1 MDTAAIKNSVIAMF
15 AVIGGCIAGALGGWD
30 VMLKALLTVMTV
42 DYIMGLIIALVFH
55 KSPKTESGR
64 ASSDKCIKG
73 IFKKGVILLIVLV
86 AAQLDSVTGGEYVRN
101 IVISFFI
108 GSEGLSILE
117 NAGIIGIPFPAFLK
131 NALEALQDKGDAK
144 NST

>member
-1 MDTAAIKNSVIAMF
+1 
-15 AVIGGCIAGALGGWD
+15 
-30 VMLKALLTVMTV
+30 MLKALLTVMTV

-64 ASSDKCIKG
+64 ASSDKCIKASL
-73 IFKKGVILLIVLV
+73 KGVILLIVLV